1 MHIAAFVSWLWV
13 QASLAGRPLWLGDPL
28 VEVVL
33 GLLTAGY
40 LAGLFFPHVAARRA
54 ADAVGFRHMLA
65 FFAGITIVAAALF
78 SPLDALGDRFFSL
91 HMAQHLLLIAAAA
104 PLLAVSDAHLV
115 LISVLP
121 LHLRENAGRMPVFAA
136 VGEWSQLRSTAWL
149 AALLFVVTIWLWHVP
164 AAHDFATDNGWA
176 HAIEHLTVLATA
188 TAFWR
193 VVITTGKRRISP
205 GMGAFM
211 VSLVG
216 LSGALL
222 SALIMF
228 APTPL
233 CRAYM
238 HNPIEDQVLAG
249 LLMCIPAS
257 FVYLGSTIWALSRML
272 SDGTRHAN

>member
-1 MHIAAFVSWLWV
+1 MPIAAFVNWLSV
-13 QASLAGRPLWLGDPL
+13 QASLGGRPLWFGDPL

-33 GLLTAGY
+33 VLLTACY
-40 LAGLFFPHVAARRA
+40 LAGLFSQRGAARRA
-54 ADAVGFRHMLA
+54 ADPVSLPRMLA
-65 FFAGITIVAAALF
+65 FFAGITVVAAALL
-78 SPLDALGDRFFSL
+78 SPMDALGDRFFSA
-91 HMAQHLLLIAAAA
+91 HMAQHLLLIVGAA

-115 LISVLP
+115 LIAALP
-121 LHLRENAGRMPVFAA
+121 LRLRENAGRMPVFAA
-136 VGEWSQLRSTAWL
+136 AAEWSKLRSTAWL

-176 HAIEHLTVLATA
+176 HAIEHLTILATA

-193 VVITTGKRRISP
+193 VVITSGKRRVTP

-228 APTPL
+228 APAPL
-233 CRAYM
+233 CRAYVN
-238 HNPIEDQVLAG
+238 NPIEDQVLAG

-272 SDGTRHAN
+272 GDEARHAG